1 MGFYCLFSF
10 DLLCYGRCINM
21 NYEQAMR
28 LLDRAKGGEIF
39 PLQAINLALEMT
51 GDLDATTATFH
62 NKYEQSPLE
71 EML

>member
-1 MGFYCLFSF
+1 
-10 DLLCYGRCINM
+10 M